1 MNNPAFASFFSCL
14 EDLGRTLVKAAKY
27 AVGAIST
34 MSWPTLLL
42 SAVGLAL
49 LLTIVP
55 LVLTLFVLFMAIK
68 LVNGYLSE
76 RATRGPATPYT
87 PVKTDAE

>member
-1 MNNPAFASFFSCL
+1 MNNPAFTSFFASL
-14 EDLGRTLVKAAKY
+14 EDLGRTLVKAARY
-27 AVGAIST
+27 AVGAIAT

-55 LVLTLFVLFMAIK
+55 LVLTLFVLFMVIK
-68 LVNGYLSE
+68 LVHGYMSD
-76 RATRGPATPYT
+76 RATRGPATPCT
-87 PVKTDAE
+87 PVKPEGE

>member
-1 MNNPAFASFFSCL
+1 
-14 EDLGRTLVKAAKY
+14 
-27 AVGAIST
+27 

-55 LVLTLFVLFMAIK
+55 LVLTLFVLFMVIK
-68 LVNGYLSE
+68 LVNGYVTD
-76 RATRGPATPYT
+76 RAARGPATPYT
-87 PVKTDAE
+87 PVKTDGQ

>member
-14 EDLGRTLVKAAKY
+14 EDLGGALLKAAKY
-27 AVGAIST
+27 AVAAIST

-55 LVLTLFVLFMAIK
+55 LVLTLFVVFMAVK

-76 RATRGPATPYT
+76 RAARGPATPYT
-87 PVKTDAE
+87 PVKTESE

>member
-1 MNNPAFASFFSCL
+1 MNNPAFTSFYACL
-14 EDLGRTLVKAAKY
+14 EDLGRALAKAAKV

-55 LVLTLFVLFMAIK
+55 LVLTLFVLFMVIK
-68 LVNGYLSE
+68 LVNGYLTE

-87 PVKTDAE
+87 PVKTEEQ